1 MHLPVFTQ
9 GSAISSSFKTV
20 YTLII
25 GFMSCFFYLLQSR
38 TSDVS
43 YEEQDDPDGGL
54 ERRSLSG
61 DS

>member
-25 GFMSCFFYLLQSR
+25 GFMSCFFYFLQSR
-38 TSDVS
+38 ISDVS
-43 YEEQDDPDGGL
+43 YEEPDDPDGGL
-54 ERRSLSG
+54 ERRGLSG